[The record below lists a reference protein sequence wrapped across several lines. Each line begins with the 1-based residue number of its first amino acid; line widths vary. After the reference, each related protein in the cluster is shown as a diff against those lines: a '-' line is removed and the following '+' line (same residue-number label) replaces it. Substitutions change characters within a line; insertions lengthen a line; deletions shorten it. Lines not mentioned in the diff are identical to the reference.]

1 MSLQSLLTTQNDNID
16 DDKQAVIERAKAL
29 QDAIQNAT
37 ASEALPKQPR
47 QTDVLKTETDNQ
59 SQDTQENA

>member
-16 DDKQAVIERAKAL
+16 DNKQAVIERAKAL

-37 ASEALPKQPR
+37 ASEALPEQPR
-47 QTDVLKTETDNQ
+47 QTDVLTTETDNQ